1 MKKRLKILQI
11 VPCLGRGGAERM
23 VTDISNELSKRG
35 ADVTILNLRDSI
47 GYDLHPDVKRQV
59 ISARYI
65 PSLTGKPVS
74 ELSEYS
80 DLVHRLKP
88 DIIHSHLFATEIITR
103 QVLLPGT
110 VYFTHLHDNM
120 PQFKNFSPGT
130 LFDKSELVAFYEKK
144 LMIRQYRKCLNNF
157 VAISTDTA
165 DFFRRCL
172 PHDLRQRMTVLF
184 NSIVVERF
192 SNPDRKAL
200 SEPCRLVTT
209 GNLVDKKNHIF
220 LVDVVKILIEKGLKV
235 RLDILGG
242 EGPNWEKIQGKIAG
256 SGMRDHITMQGN
268 VERVEDYLRQAHIY
282 VHPALYEPFGLS
294 ILEGM
299 AAGLPCVM
307 LDGKGNRDLAEE
319 GKNGFLVTENS
330 PIVFA
335 ERVERLIRNP
345 ELYEDIS
352 NYAAAFAKK
361 FDMKDYVTK
370 LIGCYQSAIDN
381 LHRGK

>member
-1 MKKRLKILQI
+1 MSQRLKILQV

-47 GYDLHPDVKRQV
+47 GYDLNPDVKRKV

-74 ELSEYS
+74 ELSEYN
-80 DLVHRLKP
+80 DFVNRLKP

-103 QVLLPGT
+103 QTLLPGT

-120 PQFKNFSPGT
+120 PQFRNFSPGT
-130 LFDKSELVAFYEKK
+130 LFNKSELAVFYEKK

-157 VAISTDTA
+157 IAISSDTA

-172 PHDLRQRMTVLF
+172 PRDLRQRITVLF
-184 NSIVVERF
+184 NAIVVERF
-192 SNPDRKAL
+192 SSPARKAL
-200 SEPCRLVTT
+200 SEPYRLVTT
-209 GNLVDKKNHIF
+209 GNLVDKKNHVF
-220 LVDVVKILIEKGLKV
+220 LVDVVRILIERGLKV

-242 EGPNWEKIQGKIAG
+242 EGPNREKIQRKIAE
-256 SGMRDHITMQGN
+256 SGMRDHITMRGN

-282 VHPALYEPFGLS
+282 VHPALYEPFGLA

-307 LDGKGNRDLAEE
+307 LDGRGNRDIAEE
-319 GKNGFLVTENS
+319 GKNGFLVTEKS
-330 PIVFA
+330 PMVFA

-345 ELYEDIS
+345 KLYEDTS

-361 FDMKDYVTK
+361 FDMKEYATK
-370 LIGCYQSAIDN
+370 LIGCYQSALDN
-381 LHRGK
+381 LHQGN